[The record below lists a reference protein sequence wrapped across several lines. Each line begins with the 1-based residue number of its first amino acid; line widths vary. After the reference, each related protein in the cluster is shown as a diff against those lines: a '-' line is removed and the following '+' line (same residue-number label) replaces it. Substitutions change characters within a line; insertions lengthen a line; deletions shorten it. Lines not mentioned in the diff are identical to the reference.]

1 MYSSISCS
9 QVIVKKM
16 LEKSTVYKQTVAI
29 WNDIDHDSVHD

>member
-9 QVIVKKM
+9 QEVAF
-16 LEKSTVYKQTVAI
+16 LEKSTVYRQPVAI